1 VISAG
6 HELIVVRDDG
16 WPGMPAVE
24 EVELWMCFED
34 RANSALLWMVWW
46 FQLELEPGC
55 CHLAVYWED
64 KHCSKNWVLAGRQ
77 CAHL

>member
-24 EVELWMCFED
+24 EVELWMCFVD
-34 RANSALLWMVWW
+34 GMVVSVGAGTWM
-46 FQLELEPGC
+46 LSPGC
-55 CHLAVYWED
+55 L
-64 KHCSKNWVLAGRQ
+64 LGGQ
-77 CAHL
+77 TLQ